1 MQRMTWEEMQKKYPD
16 EWLMIVDYETDTSGR
31 LVSGIIERHS
41 KSKDVVYTP
50 PAPRKSMALR
60 YTGESTFCGL
70 RSLAERDHHI

>member
-1 MQRMTWEEMQKKYPD
+1 MQRMTWEEMQEKYPD
-16 EWLMIVDYETDTSGR
+16 EWLMIVDYETDASGH

-41 KSKDVVYTP
+41 PSQEVVYAP
-50 PAPRKSMALR
+50 PAPQKSMALR